1 MKDPN
6 SVLEKLKSGN
16 QRFVKKL
23 YDQCY
28 ANQNSRQPQLVE
40 IQNPSAIVVGCSDA
54 RVPVETVFDQ
64 RNGELFVIRVA
75 GNVIT
80 PTQLGSIEFAA
91 QKFETRLILVLG
103 HSQCGAV
110 DATLELLSKP
120 EVEISSNLQSIV
132 EKIRPVA
139 RSVIDSNSGVSKDAL
154 LGKVI
159 RANVLAAVDQ
169 IKQNSA
175 ILGDLIENDWLTVT
189 AAEYDLTTGVVEF
202 IK

>member
-175 ILGDLIENDWLTVT
+175 ILGDLIENDWLTVA